1 MYDRLTEI
9 NSRPEPFQFY
19 TAEDLWCNEH
29 TSRKMLEYHLNDS
42 VDLSSRS
49 KSFIERSVK
58 WIVSRFELDA
68 TKNVADFGCGPGL
81 YTTRFAETRASVTGI
96 DFSERSIKYAKDTAV
111 QRGLDIKY
119 FQENYLEFETDER
132 FDLITMI
139 FCDFCALSPRQRNAL
154 LTKFYKF
161 LKPDG
166 SVFLDVHSMNT
177 FNSIDERAVYERNQ
191 LDHFWA
197 PDDYWCFLNTFKY
210 EKEKVSLDKYT
221 IIDKT
226 QSRVVYNWLQFFNQ
240 ETLKQEFEKCG
251 FEVVELY
258 SDVAG
263 TSFNPDSA
271 DIAAVVKK
279 KSFSQGP
286 KRNKY
291 LHEL

>member
-1 MYDRLTEI
+1 MYDKLTEI

-49 KSFIERSVK
+49 KDFIERSVK
-58 WIVSRFELDA
+58 WIVSRFELDE
-68 TKNVADFGCGPGL
+68 TKKIADFGCGPGL
-81 YTTRFAETRASVTGI
+81 YTTSFAEYKASVTGI
-96 DFSERSIKYAKDTAV
+96 DFSERSIQYAKDTAA
-111 QRGLDIKY
+111 RKALDIKY
-119 FQENYLEFETDER
+119 FQKNYLAFETDER

-139 FCDFCALSPRQRNAL
+139 FCDFCALSPGQRKAL

-177 FNSIDERAVYERNQ
+177 FNSIDEKAVYERNQ
-191 LDHFWA
+191 LDHFWS

-210 EKEKVSLDKYT
+210 EKEQVTLDKYT
-221 IIDKT
+221 IIDKA

-240 ETLKQEFEKCG
+240 ETLRREFEKCG
-251 FEVVELY
+251 FEVTELY

-271 DIAAVVKK
+271 DIAAVAQKK
-279 KSFSQGP
+279 
-286 KRNKY
+286 
-291 LHEL
+291 